1 MDQRAQDSAFGR
13 ITRLVTDGRGARPC
27 PSDEN
32 RSAPALLEPLPKDGF
47 IRTLLAGPG
56 GGLAHAFENARTSPY
71 TSCVEE
77 NEVRQL
83 RRFQVDRDLP
93 HARGHYELLQ
103 IGSGIKVVIE
113 DLRDVGPR
121 FERAPGENLISF
133 HIRLAGE
140 FIASLGSIEPIRFQ
154 GPHLG
159 VRFQPLGTVVPLR
172 FPRVPLARSVTI
184 LCDPGIIF
192 GNLFAQ
198 RDALP
203 EQARQLLTAA
213 APEFSYCR
221 LAVSAEIIACATAL
235 LDNPVTGLLR
245 LPYAEAKTLE
255 LLTLCLAGF
264 SRLDETAVQQF
275 SEADIR
281 RFHRARETL
290 STQFNP
296 PPTISSLAR
305 ELAINETKLKSGF
318 KALFGHTVFDYG
330 HECRMQHA
338 LHLLRDRRMRIG
350 QVADA
355 VGYQHQGTFASAFKA
370 HFGIRPKDMRHPPQP
385 ETLDAP
391 APVGQARAPRV
402 AG

>member
-1 MDQRAQDSAFGR
+1 MDKHDQEVAFGR
-13 ITRLVTDGRGARPC
+13 VTRIVTGGRA
-27 PSDEN
+27 
-32 RSAPALLEPLPKDGF
+32 APAAVPQEDRSTPASQEPRPKDGF

-56 GGLAHAFENARTSPY
+56 GGLAQAFQNAWTSPY
-71 TSCVEE
+71 TSRVEE
-77 NEVRQL
+77 NEARQL
-83 RRFQVDRDLP
+83 RRFLVDRDLP
-93 HARGHYELLQ
+93 HANGHYELLQ

-113 DLRDVGPR
+113 DLQDVGPR

-140 FIASLGSIEPIRFQ
+140 FIASLGSVEPVRFQ

-159 VRFQPLGTVVPLR
+159 VRFQPLGATVPLR

-184 LCDPGIIF
+184 FCGPEIIF

-198 RDALP
+198 RDSLP
-203 EQARQLLTAA
+203 EQARQMLTAA

-245 LPYAEAKTLE
+245 LPYAEAKTME
-255 LLTLCLAGF
+255 LLTLCLAGL

-290 STQFNP
+290 ATQFNP

-318 KALFGHTVFDYG
+318 KSLFGHTVFEYG

-338 LHLLRDRRMRIG
+338 LRLLRDRRMRIG

-385 ETLDAP
+385 ETLDVPALIGQAP
-391 APVGQARAPRV
+391 APKIRR
-402 AG
+402 